1 MPLANDASIHGDLLK
16 GADAIAEF
24 VFGDPKERRRVYH
37 LKDRGHLP
45 VFQIGATVCARKTTL
60 LAWIEA
66 QERASIG
73 SQAA

>member
-1 MPLANDASIHGDLLK
+1 MPTVNDAAIHGDLLK

-24 VFGDPKERRRVYH
+24 VFGDRKERRRVYN
-37 LKDRGHLP
+37 LKDRGYLP

-66 QERASIG
+66 QERASIR
-73 SQAA
+73 SAA